1 MHRASFANNYIYVK
15 YYLGDYMKKVNFKDV
30 GERIRTEREKL
41 QVSREKFAELLN
53 LSPFFVGQIERGER
67 KMSIST
73 LISVSEC
80 LHISIDYL
88 IFGEVYKAD
97 KDNNLQYLLSSCSSK
112 EIKVIEEITKIILPY
127 ITK

>member
-1 MHRASFANNYIYVK
+1 MK
-15 YYLGDYMKKVNFKDV
+15 KKVNFKDV
-30 GERIRTEREKL
+30 GDRIRTEREKL
-41 QVSREKFAELLN
+41 QISREKFAEILN

-88 IFGEVYKAD
+88 IFGEIYKAYE
-97 KDNNLQYLLSSCSSK
+97 DNNLQYLLSSCSSN
-112 EIKVIEEITKIILPY
+112 EVKVIEEITKIILPH

>member
-1 MHRASFANNYIYVK
+1 MGKVIIGKVF
-15 YYLGDYMKKVNFKDV
+15 LGDCMKKRVDYSEV
-30 GERIRTEREKL
+30 GDKIRIEREKFEI
-41 QVSREKFAELLN
+41 SREKFAELLN

-88 IFGEVYKAD
+88 IFGEVR
-97 KDNNLQYLLSSCSSK
+97 NIQEHNSLQDLISKCSEK
-112 EIKVIEEITKIILPY
+112 EAKVIEEITKAILPH
-127 ITK
+127 IVR